1 MTTSVRQTRRP
12 TAAPR
17 RRTAPRRAIPG
28 WAVVVAGVL
37 GAMAITA
44 VVLFA
49 HGHRDP
55 ATATPAPLAPPPTA
69 VVAEINGQA
78 VPVREFALYLT
89 QERAATFAHFRQVYS
104 VSDGPDFWT
113 TSHGGTTP
121 AAYARKLALADV
133 THATVVLGLAH
144 RQGLLADP
152 GYDAFLADWTAENT
166 RRAKAVAAHQVVYGP
181 AQYTEANYLSYV
193 LHDLDAQ
200 LETKLA
206 ANGTIAVPDG
216 LDTQARQAYVHTH
229 YQSLTAKLAGQA
241 RTELA
246 RAVYD
251 AVPVS

>member
-1 MTTSVRQTRRP
+1 MTTSVRQTRRTTP
-12 TAAPR
+12 APR

-28 WAVVVAGVL
+28 WAVAVAGVL
-37 GAMAITA
+37 GAVAITA
-44 VVLFA
+44 VILLA
-49 HGHRDP
+49 GGHRER
-55 ATATPAPLAPPPTA
+55 ATATPAPPAPPPTA
-69 VVAEINGQA
+69 VVAEINDQA

-89 QERAATFAHFRQVYS
+89 QERAATFAHFRQAYG
-104 VSDGPDFWT
+104 VSDGPGFWT
-113 TSHGGTTP
+113 TPHGGTTP

-144 RQGLLADP
+144 REGLLADP
-152 GYDAFLADWTAENT
+152 GYDAFLADWAAENT

-193 LHDLDAQ
+193 LHNLDAQ
-200 LETKLA
+200 LETELA

-229 YQSLTAKLAGQA
+229 YQSLTAKLTGRA
-241 RTELA
+241 RTQLT